1 MATQVACDLLAI
13 VGRYDALTVRVYGI
27 STNLS
32 AVPTKNCYGAL
43 VHKRDEYG
51 VTAEHEA
58 AILADCARGMR
69 PSSLRHLRDSSPVW
83 FAVSMAFACAD
94 DEKVSRDGCIWVA
107 IVLACSGVDGG
118 RQRG

>member
-27 STNLS
+27 STNPS

-58 AILADCARGMR
+58 AILADCARGMV
-69 PSSLRHLRDSSPVW
+69 PSSLRHLRCSSSLFPW
-83 FAVSMAFACAD
+83 HCPALMKTRLLAMAHICCYFYCLYLASN
-94 DEKVSRDGCIWVA
+94 KGC
-107 IVLACSGVDGG
+107 
-118 RQRG
+118 